1 MFSGDTLFRGTI
13 GRTDI
18 GGSGSGMAR
27 TLKMMGSI
35 GENLRVYPGHGPET
49 MLDHE
54 KRTNQFMLNPD
65 LAL

>member
-1 MFSGDTLFRGTI
+1 
-13 GRTDI
+13 
-18 GGSGSGMAR
+18 MAR
-27 TLKMMGSI
+27 TLKKMGSI

-54 KRTNQFMLNPD
+54 KKRNQFMLNPD